1 MYELLAGIF
10 VGISFSELLWN
21 ERWDLKMFS
30 RYHVATWSL
39 IIGVYLMIAAS
50 K

>member
-1 MYELLAGIF
+1 MYALLAGVFI
-10 VGISFSELLWN
+10 GISFYALLWN
-21 ERWDLKMFS
+21 ERLSWKMFF